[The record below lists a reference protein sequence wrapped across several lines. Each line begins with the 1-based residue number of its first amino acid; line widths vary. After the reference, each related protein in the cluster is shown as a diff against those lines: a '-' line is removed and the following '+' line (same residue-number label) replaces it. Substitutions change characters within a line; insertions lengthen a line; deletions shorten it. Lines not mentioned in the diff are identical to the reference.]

1 MSDLARR
8 AVACPRWRWMERM
21 QVLYDGTVDY
31 VRWVEADRWIGL
43 EDLGV
48 NVYTGG
54 WRTPSSSWEPDESSD
69 ECPPLPDLDDAAT
82 KGCLLALVREAHA
95 SLQSTEYVGDS
106 DPVNPWRWGAFR
118 GATEEAALVAA
129 LDGAP

>member
-1 MSDLARR
+1 MIERDNTMSGIVLWVRG
-8 AVACPRWRWMERM
+8 ER
-21 QVLYDGTVDY
+21 LD
-31 VRWVEADRWIGL
+31 
-43 EDLGV
+43 
-48 NVYTGG
+48 VYTAIGSLERRDDA
-54 WRTPSSSWEPDESSD
+54 WHVEDAT
-69 ECPPLPDLDDAAT
+69 PDLYDAAT

-129 LDGAP
+129 LEGAP